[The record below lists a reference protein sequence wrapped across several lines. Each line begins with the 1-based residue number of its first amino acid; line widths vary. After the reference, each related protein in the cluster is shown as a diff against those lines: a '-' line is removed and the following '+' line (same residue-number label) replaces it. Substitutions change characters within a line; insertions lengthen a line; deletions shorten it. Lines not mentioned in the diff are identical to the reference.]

1 MKKVI
6 IVKGSE
12 DGVIGV
18 YTNKK
23 LAFEAA
29 TEYANNPTLTYPQFC
44 KEMRVQTY
52 ANQGDGYGYA
62 ICNTF
67 ILNN

>member
-29 TEYANNPTLTYPQFC
+29 TEYANNPTLTYPKFC
-44 KEMRVQTY
+44 KEMRERTY
-52 ANQGDGYGYA
+52 AYQGDGYGYA
-62 ICNTF
+62 ICETF